1 MSVAAAAR
9 PHVARGPR
17 IALAQYVALSWRA
30 ILSIVRQPGS
40 LIPSLTFPLLFMA
53 LSASAFARTTSLPGF
68 PEVESFLQFLIATTV
83 VQGALFSSVASG
95 AAMAT
100 DIEGGFFERLVASPV
115 ARTSI
120 LVGRLMGSAFTGFV
134 QAWLYLAVASLF
146 GLTVEGG
153 FVAMV
158 MVAIIGATVAA
169 GVGSIATT
177 LALRTGSAE
186 AVQGS
191 FPLLFS
197 LMFVSSAFFPRTLMN
212 GWFQDV
218 ASINPISHLIEGVRT
233 QVITGLDFGE
243 YLVSLAIALAIVAFG
258 VMTST
263 FALSRRLA
271 A

>member
-1 MSVAAAAR
+1 MSVAAPVRHAPRAG
-9 PHVARGPR
+9 VA
-17 IALAQYVALSWRA
+17 LSQYVALSQRA
-30 ILSIVRQPGS
+30 ILSILRQPAAV
-40 LIPSLTFPLLFMA
+40 IPSMLFPLLFMA
-53 LSASAFARTTSLPGF
+53 LSSAAFERSTSLPGF
-68 PEVESFLQFLIATTV
+68 PEVDSFLQFLIATTV

-95 AAMAT
+95 SAMAT

-134 QAWLYLAVASLF
+134 QAWLYLTIATIF

-158 MVAIIGATVAA
+158 MISIIGALVAA
-169 GVGSIATT
+169 GVGSIAVT
-177 LALRTGSAE
+177 LALRTGSSE

-218 ASINPISHLIEGVRT
+218 ASVNPISHLIEGVRT
-233 QVITGLDFGE
+233 QVISGLDFGA
-243 YLVSLAIALAIVAFG
+243 YLTSLAIALGILASG
-258 VMTST
+258 V
-263 FALSRRLA
+263 ALSTLALRKRLEGA
-271 A
+271 G